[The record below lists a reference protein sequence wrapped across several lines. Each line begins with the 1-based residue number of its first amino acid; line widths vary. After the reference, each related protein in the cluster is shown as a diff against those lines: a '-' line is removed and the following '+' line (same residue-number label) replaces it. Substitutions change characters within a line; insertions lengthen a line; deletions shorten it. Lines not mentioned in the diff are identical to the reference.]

1 MKKSSLL
8 FILIGVFSIILT
20 SCEKINLSED
30 DEIIDKSTLKIRTAL
45 IDAGYTGI
53 YSPNLSAYSRHNTK
67 SVTQP
72 FFNSFELLWD
82 KPIKISHN
90 GFDFTIIEV
99 SNTKQIS
106 NFSLPTDLPLSGFER
121 KTRAYLIGKSKS
133 GIDQVDFFVLTVIG
147 ISSFQHEK
155 DGFNFFDLSRF
166 NGVLITSDVEGNNAS
181 AILYVSG
188 KIYNLEPKSSSNPKG
203 AFAEFNLHIGS
214 LNATKCDC
222 DKYDWDLG
230 QLNEITLVA
239 YRKDPLYIFPPLWTA
254 YWSDIEEQ
262 KDFYFFGGGAE
273 GGGGATPPPPF
284 KYNVILGASEGGNV
298 SGSGEYDL
306 AAYVTVKATPLPG
319 YKFVMWTGDIS
330 SSTPEYSFRIT
341 SHIKADA
348 VFHKLLPCVSPNE
361 SNPLLEMEILPTK
374 NNGVKGGRFGYGR
387 GRFHKGVDLSAP
399 VGTPLYAMFD
409 GDVVS
414 AISRYDQST
423 PWENYNKTYGDD
435 FDGSG
440 NVVNII
446 SKIDGKDV
454 VFSYW
459 HLAEVCVKRNDKVK
473 AGDIIGTVGTTG
485 NASDPDCAGPHLHL
499 TTYDKKAQNKS
510 KKEEGDYF
518 NPEIFLY
525 TKFDNQGKAYR
536 LCIEKK

>member
-106 NFSLPTDLPLSGFER
+106 NFSLPTDLPLPGFER

-214 LNATKCDC
+214 STATKSGDDYVWDRGEL
-222 DKYDWDLG
+222 DK
-230 QLNEITLVA
+230 ITLVA
-239 YRKDPLYIFPPLWTA
+239 YREN
-254 YWSDIEEQ
+254 SQ
-262 KDFYFFGGGAE
+262 
-273 GGGGATPPPPF
+273 
-284 KYNVILGASEGGNV
+284 
-298 SGSGEYDL
+298 
-306 AAYVTVKATPLPG
+306 
-319 YKFVMWTGDIS
+319 DIS
-330 SSTPEYSFRIT
+330 SLWRALFEYT
-341 SHIKADA
+341 W
-348 VFHKLLPCVSPNE
+348 
-361 SNPLLEMEILPTK
+361 
-374 NNGVKGGRFGYGR
+374 
-387 GRFHKGVDLSAP
+387 DL
-399 VGTPLYAMFD
+399 VLQKEY
-409 GDVVS
+409 
-414 AISRYDQST
+414 IERDQ
-423 PWENYNKTYGDD
+423 E
-435 FDGSG
+435 
-440 NVVNII
+440 
-446 SKIDGKDV
+446 
-454 VFSYW
+454 
-459 HLAEVCVKRNDKVK
+459 
-473 AGDIIGTVGTTG
+473 
-485 NASDPDCAGPHLHL
+485 
-499 TTYDKKAQNKS
+499 
-510 KKEEGDYF
+510 
-518 NPEIFLY
+518 
-525 TKFDNQGKAYR
+525 
-536 LCIEKK
+536 